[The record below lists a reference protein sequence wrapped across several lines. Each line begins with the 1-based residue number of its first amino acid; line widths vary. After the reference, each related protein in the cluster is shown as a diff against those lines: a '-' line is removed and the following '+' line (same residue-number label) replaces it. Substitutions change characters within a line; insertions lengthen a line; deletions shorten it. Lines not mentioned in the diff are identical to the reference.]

1 MKIKR
6 NENTDHTIKELQQIR
21 LLSKKLLEKL
31 STYRGDQLPKEF
43 ITKINHELKTPLTP
57 LRAYTDM
64 LLSGHYGPLSN
75 KQYEKITLINSDLKQ
90 LEKTIENLVTNL
102 SSTKLGQDSKD
113 SSLNSHKLKELE
125 QEKKLLQSIN
135 QMLVKQSEK
144 IIKSKSGLEKKLS
157 RAEHDIKELQQSENI
172 LKKSITMEEQKNLNL
187 SKKHIMTI
195 AGAVV
200 VIGLITTAYSLYVV
214 DLVGQEYRVEDLG
227 ALKSSYVIQ
236 NLKGDR
242 VDTWLSWRLT
252 QGATLYVNILNAQ
265 QHPEKAET
273 VKDVILSKE
282 YYEIDD
288 HLLGKAPKGT
298 ITKYYLGWAGALEV
312 ASQTPT
318 KFPVPANI
326 QVTESATG
334 AGDIT
339 ITLANTRSGDGY
351 AGITKSIA
359 DESQNQILK
368 SDITIY
374 DVENLSE
381 NQLMAIVRHELGH
394 AFGLAHSTA
403 TEDLMHP
410 ELVSEY
416 PYISHCDI
424 TAIVELYDGSQKSE
438 VVCEK

>member
-1 MKIKR
+1 
-6 NENTDHTIKELQQIR
+6 
-21 LLSKKLLEKL
+21 L
-31 STYRGDQLPKEF
+31 ST
-43 ITKINHELKTPLTP
+43 INHELKTPLVP
-57 LRAYTDM
+57 IKAYIDM
-64 LLSGHYGPLSN
+64 LYAGHFGELNDVQKKRLGIILLSVQQIQQKIETLHETFTASN
-75 KQYEKITLINSDLKQ
+75 KMITNEATDHYI
-90 LEKTIENLVTNL
+90 
-102 SSTKLGQDSKD
+102 
-113 SSLNSHKLKELE
+113 KELE
-125 QEKKLLQSIN
+125 QKTLLLKKISELLDTKEKEKDAELEKLKSSF
-135 QMLVKQSEK
+135 VQSEHH
-144 IIKSKSGLEKKLS
+144 KK
-157 RAEHDIKELQQSENI
+157 EFEQQKFI
-172 LKKSITMEEQKNLNL
+172 LDKTVKHEEQKNLNL

-200 VIGLITTAYSLYVV
+200 VIGIIMTAYSLYVV

-326 QVTESATG
+326 QVTDSATG